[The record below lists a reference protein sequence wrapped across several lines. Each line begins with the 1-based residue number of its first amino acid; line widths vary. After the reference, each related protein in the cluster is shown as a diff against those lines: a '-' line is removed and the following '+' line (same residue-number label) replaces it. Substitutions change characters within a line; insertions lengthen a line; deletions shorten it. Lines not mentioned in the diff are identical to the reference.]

1 MNAAP
6 RIIKGAPRARTSL
19 RQLDSSISASLHLF
33 SALQN
38 PRTSAMRL
46 FPIAGDKTK
55 QLRPRKRISNST
67 RKGLSIPACPKRFKM
82 QLSLPRNWILVF
94 SGLIRCASFK
104 TMKMTGTLNV
114 CEWENITRIHMS
126 PSPLYPRQGAVKVSF
141 TYVLRHRL

>member
-1 MNAAP
+1 MNAAL

-19 RQLDSSISASLHLF
+19 RQLDSLISANLHLF

-46 FPIAGDKTK
+46 FPIAGVKTR
-55 QLRPRKRISNST
+55 QLRPRKRISNFT
-67 RKGLSIPACPKRFKM
+67 RKGLRIPVCPKRFKI

-94 SGLIRCASFK
+94 SGSIHCASFK

-114 CEWENITRIHMS
+114 CEWENITRTHMS
-126 PSPLYPRQGAVKVSF
+126 PSPLYLRQEVVTDSF
-141 TYVLRHRL
+141 TYALRHRL